1 MIKFDEFH
9 KSIGNPDI
17 LALSLELD
25 SCDWFRLMIA
35 IKGHV
40 FAAAFWGLNKD
51 DPELDWSDDSEVQ
64 QYLMFKGKEFNDLTR
79 EEKRILKWGWFDN
92 RVIEDIMDCEEK
104 RSYKYFCF
112 KHGDVRRYEELK

>member
-1 MIKFDEFH
+1 MKFFDEFH

-25 SCDWFRLMIA
+25 SCDWLRIMVA
-35 IKGHV
+35 IKGRV
-40 FAAAFWGLNKD
+40 LALNLWGMNQD
-51 DPELDWSDDSEVQ
+51 DPELDWSDNSEVQ
-64 QYLMFKGKEFNDLTR
+64 QYLMFKNKDFKDLTK

-92 RVIEDIMDCEEK
+92 REIEDLMETEEK

-112 KHGDVRRYEELK
+112 KHGDAKTYTRS